1 MLVKVLAPVV
11 PPLLNPPY
19 FSNALKFFFFKIA
32 QHPVSIS
39 GIFRTRT
46 SSTICKKMIQKLGR
60 DGTIGARN
68 LTGIDLVSWI
78 FEISANQK
86 A

>member
-1 MLVKVLAPVV
+1 MTLVINFDIEP
-11 PPLLNPPY
+11 NGE
-19 FSNALKFFFFKIA
+19 SILKFFFFKIA

-68 LTGIDLVSWI
+68 LTGIGKVWRVG
-78 FEISANQK
+78 
-86 A
+86 